1 MRLKLFPVA
10 ELWIIM
16 AGYLAALHVG
26 KLSPAIPVF
35 RQAFDLSLLQA
46 GLALSLVQAA
56 GMLFALLIGAFSAQ
70 IGLKRCLIFGL
81 CALGVASCSSLLID
95 HVAALFFFRFIEG
108 LGFLSVTLSAPA
120 ILKQICDPQSIS
132 LKMGIWSSYMGLGVC
147 LALLSIPILFQYY
160 SWQWVWFALGI
171 LSFALALCCQ
181 LFIRQTKTSHSTFDF
196 SAFIDTVKVTVTHPP
211 IVCLALIFACY
222 TSQWLTLVGFLP
234 SIYMGQHIDLQYAG
248 LLTAGVAL
256 VNVVGT
262 LAAGFLM
269 HRGLKAQQLMIFG
282 FMVMCLS
289 SWVALGHLLEAPFA
303 LRYLAV
309 ILFSLFGGFIP
320 TVVFAISLYYAP
332 RANAV
337 AASVGLVI
345 QVSALGQ
352 FLIPPLSGLWV
363 GYSHDWSNIAWIST
377 LLSGLGCCV
386 VLLLFKRFQHKQS
399 R

>member
-1 MRLKLFPVA
+1 MHFKLFPIA
-10 ELWIIM
+10 ELWIIV
-16 AGYLAALHVG
+16 AGYLAAVHVG
-26 KLSPAIPVF
+26 KLSPAIPIF

-56 GMLFALLIGAFSAQ
+56 GMLFALLIGAFSTH

-81 CALGVASCSSLLID
+81 CALGIASCSGLLID
-95 HVAALFFFRFIEG
+95 HVATLFFFRFVEG

-120 ILKQICDPQSIS
+120 ILKQICDPKSIS

-160 SWQWVWFALGI
+160 PWQWVWFGLGV
-171 LSFALALCCQ
+171 LSFTLALCCQ
-181 LFIRQTKTSHSTFDF
+181 LFVQLPQSHSAKFNIDVF
-196 SAFIDTVKVTVTHPP
+196 LDTVKVTIQHPP
-211 IVCLALIFACY
+211 IICLALIFACY

-234 SIYMGQHIDLQYAG
+234 SIYMGQHIDLKYAG

-269 HRGLKAQQLMIFG
+269 HRGLKARQLLICG
-282 FMVMCLS
+282 FVTMCVS
-289 SWVALGHLLEAPFA
+289 SWIALGHYVELPFT

-309 ILFSLFGGFIP
+309 ILFSLLGGFIP
-320 TVVFAISLYYAP
+320 TVVFAISLHYAP

-352 FLIPPLSGLWV
+352 FLIPPLSGLLV
-363 GYSHDWSNIAWIST
+363 GYTHDWSNIAWIST
-377 LLSGLGCCV
+377 LLSGLGMV
-386 VLLLFKRFQHKQS
+386 VVMLLFKRYNTFGS
-399 R
+399 A

>member
-1 MRLKLFPVA
+1 MRFKLFPVA
-10 ELWIIM
+10 ELWIIS
-16 AGYLAALHVG
+16 AGYLAAVHVG
-26 KLSPAIPVF
+26 KLSPAIPIF

-81 CALGVASCSSLLID
+81 CALGTASCSGLLID
-95 HVAALFFFRFIEG
+95 DVAALFFFRFIEG

-120 ILKQICDPQSIS
+120 ILKQICAPQSIS

-147 LALLSIPILFQYY
+147 LALLSIPVLFQYY
-160 SWQWVWFALGI
+160 QWQWVWFALGL
-171 LSFALALCCQ
+171 LSFAVAVCCQ
-181 LFIRQTKTSHSTFDF
+181 LFIQLPRASNSTFDF
-196 SAFIDTVKVTVTHPP
+196 SAFVDTVKVTVTHPP

-234 SIYMGQHIDLQYAG
+234 SIYLGQHIDLQYAG
-248 LLTAGVAL
+248 VLTAGVAL

-262 LAAGFLM
+262 LAAGFFM
-269 HRGLKAQQLMIFG
+269 HHGLKAQQLMIFG
-282 FMVMCLS
+282 FMMMCLS
-289 SWVALGHLLEAPFA
+289 SWVALGHFIESPFA
-303 LRYLAV
+303 IRYFAV

-363 GYSHDWSNIAWIST
+363 SYSHDWSNIAWIST

-386 VLLLFKRFQHKQS
+386 VLLLFKRFQH